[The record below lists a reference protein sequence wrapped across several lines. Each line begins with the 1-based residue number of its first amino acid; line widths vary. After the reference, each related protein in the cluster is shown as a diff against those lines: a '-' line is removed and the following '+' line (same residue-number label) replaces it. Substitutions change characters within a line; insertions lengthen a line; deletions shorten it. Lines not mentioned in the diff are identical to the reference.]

1 MSSSPLLQPPLPPRL
16 VGLAAA
22 VRRRV
27 AAIRVAF
34 ALPLFVF
41 AALLLPPQVGGRSD
55 GVALVISIA
64 IAMMLLLGVL
74 FVWQG
79 MRRYDAVWLLRRLN
93 AEAPQ
98 FEDSALLLLPPTAA
112 SAGLAAPMG
121 SVAPTGLAALQ
132 RLRLERRLP
141 SIELPDLRPRYPLRA
156 LCLTWLALAVALLV
170 VSFLPQVLS
179 QWRQVVGAR
188 EAAPMAPGAVSG
200 SLRIEPPAYTRLA
213 VQEPASLEA
222 KFAEGSVLH
231 FAVRIGGNPQRVD
244 LVFLD
249 GSRLPL
255 RRDGEVWRGERV
267 FTSSALYRVQLDGRE
282 TPASAPS
289 QQPSPASTSAER
301 LYRLDVIPDHPP
313 DVIVRTPDHTLSV
326 LQKGQKSW
334 DLVFEASDDYGLGLA
349 ELSVAHAQGSGDN
362 IKTTQQTRRL
372 AGDGDERHRVYHE
385 TLDLA
390 ALGVAEGD
398 DLIVRLRVADNH
410 PAPPNVTQTA
420 SFILRWPAQVETA
433 SSGMD
438 GLAQKTLPAYFSS
451 ERQIIID
458 TEALQGDRE
467 RLSTARFASRA
478 DELGVEQ
485 RQLRLRYG
493 EFLGEEAEPSAQH
506 DADTQPTTQAFGAE
520 GNLSAQYGH
529 VHDKPEAATLLDPDT
544 RRILKSALDEM
555 WQAELHLRQADPQ
568 LALPYEYKALAYI
581 KQVQQ
586 AERIY
591 LARAGVQLPQVDP
604 TRRLSGDRAGLVDRT
619 VGAVAQTPEPT
630 PVAAF
635 WQALSDET
643 TPDWAALN
651 AWVRAHQATL
661 PDALGLESA
670 ADRLQRDP
678 SCRGCRAQ
686 LAALLW
692 ALLPPPAPAI
702 QPRSAPDRGGQA
714 YLDALSETP
723 P

>member
-1 MSSSPLLQPPLPPRL
+1 MSLAPREPARLPPRL
-16 VGLAAA
+16 AGLASA

-34 ALPLFVF
+34 ALPLVAFV
-41 AALLLPPQVGGRSD
+41 ALLLRPPVGARPA
-55 GVALVISIA
+55 GVEPLIGIA
-64 IAMMLLLGVL
+64 IAMLFLGAL

-79 MRRYDAVWLLRRLN
+79 LRRYDALWLLRRLD

-98 FEDSALLLLPPTAA
+98 FEDSALLLAPAGPTA
-112 SAGLAAPMG
+112 S
-121 SVAPTGLAALQ
+121 TGLATLQ

-156 LCLTWLALAVALLV
+156 LCLTWLFLTVALLV
-170 VSFLPQVLS
+170 VTFLPRGLS
-179 QWRQVVGAR
+179 EWAHAVGAR
-188 EAAPMAPGAVSG
+188 ESMPAAPGGVSG
-200 SLRIEPPAYTRLA
+200 SLRIEPPTYTRLS
-213 VQEPASLEA
+213 VQEPAGLEA
-222 KFAEGSVLH
+222 KFAEGSLLH
-231 FAVRIGGNPQRVD
+231 FAVRVSGAPQRVD

-255 RRDGEVWRGERV
+255 RRDGELWRGERV
-267 FTSSALYRVQLDGRE
+267 FTSSALYRVQLDGRDAPP
-282 TPASAPS
+282 PAASPE
-289 QQPSPASTSAER
+289 SPATTGRGAREKATADR

-313 DVIVRTPDHTLSV
+313 EVIVRTPERTLSL

-334 DLVFEASDDYGLGLA
+334 DLVFEASDDYGLGVA
-349 ELSVAHAQGSGDN
+349 ELSVAHAQGSGEN
-362 IKTTQQTRRL
+362 IKTTQQTLRL

-410 PAPPNVTQTA
+410 PTPANVTQSA

-433 SSGMD
+433 GIGME

-458 TEALQGDRE
+458 TEALQGDRD
-467 RLSTARFASRA
+467 RLAPARFASRA

-506 DADTQPTTQAFGAE
+506 DEDTQPSTQAFGAE

-555 WQAELHLRQADPQ
+555 WQAELHLRQADPE

-591 LARAGVQLPQVDP
+591 LARAGVQLPQVDLA
-604 TRRLSGDRAGLVDRT
+604 RRLSGDRAGLVDRPL
-619 VGAVAQTPEPT
+619 VAVDRIPEST

-635 WQALSDET
+635 WQALSDQT
-643 TPDWAALN
+643 IPDWAALN
-651 AWVRAHQATL
+651 AWVRAHQTTL

-670 ADRLQRDP
+670 ADRLQHDP
-678 SCRGCRAQ
+678 SCGSCRAQ

-692 ALLPPPAPAI
+692 ALLPAPAPAI
-702 QPRSAPDRGGQA
+702 QPRSAADRVGQA
-714 YLDALSETP
+714 YLDALSAPARQMP

>member
-1 MSSSPLLQPPLPPRL
+1 MSAAPPLPPRL
-16 VGLAAA
+16 ARLAES
-22 VRRRV
+22 VRRRA

-34 ALPLFVF
+34 ALPLLAFGVPLLARQSGERTAGIMLAVF
-41 AALLLPPQVGGRSD
+41 LLLLSLIVWRARS
-55 GVALVISIA
+55 
-64 IAMMLLLGVL
+64 
-74 FVWQG
+74 
-79 MRRYDAVWLLRRLN
+79 RYDAMWLLRRLN
-93 AEAPQ
+93 AAEPQ
-98 FEDSALLLLPPTAA
+98 FEDSALLLLAPPGPPPATTARDA
-112 SAGLAAPMG
+112 PTGLEGA
-121 SVAPTGLAALQ
+121 TGLAALQ
-132 RLRLERRLP
+132 RARLEQRLTT
-141 SIELPDLRPRYPLRA
+141 IELPDLRPPYPRRA
-156 LCLTWLALAVALLV
+156 LCLTWCALALATLAVG
-170 VSFLPQVLS
+170 VLAQLAS
-179 QWRQVVGAR
+179 DWRQAVGAR
-188 EAAPMAPGAVSG
+188 TAAADPPGTVSG
-200 SLRIEPPAYTRLA
+200 SLRIEPPAYTRLRA
-213 VQEPASLEA
+213 QEPASLEA
-222 KFAEGSVLH
+222 KFPEGS
-231 FAVRIGGNPQRVD
+231 AVRFALRVGGSPQRVE
-244 LVFLD
+244 LSFLD
-249 GSRLPL
+249 GSRLSL
-255 RRDGEVWRGERV
+255 RLDGGVWRGERV
-267 FTSSALYRVQLDGRE
+267 FTSSALYRVQLDGHE
-282 TPASAPS
+282 TPASA
-289 QQPSPASTSAER
+289 SADR

-313 DVIVRTPDHTLSV
+313 ELIVRTPDHTLSL
-326 LQKGQKSW
+326 LQKDQKSW

-349 ELSVAHAQGSGDN
+349 ELSVAHAQGSGEN

-372 AGDGDERHRVYHE
+372 AGAGDERHRVYHE

-398 DLIVRLRVADNH
+398 DLIVRLSVSDNH

-420 SFILRWPAQVETA
+420 SFILRWPAQVETQ
-433 SSGMD
+433 SGGMD
-438 GLAQKTLPAYFSS
+438 GLAQKTLPAYFTS

-467 RLSTARFASRA
+467 RLSTARFAARA

-544 RRILKSALDEM
+544 RRILKAALDEM
-555 WQAELHLRQADPQ
+555 WQAELHLRQADPE

-604 TRRLSGDRAGLVDRT
+604 SRRLSGDRAGLSDRES
-619 VGAVAQTPEPT
+619 GAVTQTPEPT
-630 PVAAF
+630 PVAAC
-635 WQALSDET
+635 WQALADGT

-651 AWVRAHQATL
+651 AWVHAHQATV

-670 ADRLQRDP
+670 ADRLRRDP
-678 SCRGCRAQ
+678 SCRSCRAQ

-692 ALLPPPAPAI
+692 VLLPPPPPAI
-702 QPRSAPDRGGQA
+702 EPRAAPDHGGEA
-714 YLDALSETP
+714 YLDALAAPPATAPRGATP